1 MTRYER
7 PYVIGATPSPRRPH
21 AESHVP
27 QATWTARGH
36 TFVVGCLVAWCM
48 ASGVLLAALALFA
61 LAGHLVIGLR

>member
-1 MTRYER
+1 MTRRDR
-7 PYVIGATPSPRRPH
+7 PYIITDAPPTRRVPR
-21 AESHVP
+21 A
-27 QATWTARGH
+27 AWTARGH